1 MEPLVSVVITTYG
14 RTDFL
19 EKAIKSVVTQTYN
32 NIEIIVVD
40 DNANNLEVR
49 DKVEAILNRF
59 PQCRLIENKKNLGGG
74 LSRNE
79 GIKNARGEFISFLD
93 DDDTYKENRIRRYID
108 EFFRN
113 ESNAIGI
120 IYGYVDA
127 VNSEGEKIGEYKINP
142 SNKPLFQHMCGCL
155 AATSQWM
162 VPKYIFDKVGMFEDT
177 PCKQDSIM
185 LLKILGE
192 GYEPLCV
199 KESLGNY
206 VEHNQGRISGVSQKN
221 ITGLNNFHKWCRKY
235 YSGLSESE
243 IVTVECNFAK
253 QLLSLNILIG
263 NRIDAMSNLR
273 ILIKNKPLSVDTI
286 KSLGKYI
293 IGKNYIKL
301 IR

>member
-40 DNANNLEVR
+40 DNANNLEIR
-49 DKVEAILNRF
+49 DKVEAILNRY
-59 PQCRLIENKKNLGGG
+59 PQCRLIENTQNLGGS

-79 GIKNARGEFISFLD
+79 GIKNASGEFISFLD
-93 DDDTYKENRIRRYID
+93 DDDTYKKNRIRRYIE
-108 EFFRN
+108 EFYAN
-113 ESNAIGI
+113 DSNTIGI

-127 VNSEGEKIGEYKINP
+127 VNSEGEKIGEYRINP
-142 SNKPLFQHMCGCL
+142 TNKPLFQHMCGCL

-162 VPKYIFDKVGMFEDT
+162 VPKYIFDRVGMFEDT

-199 KESLGNY
+199 KDSLGNY
-206 VEHNQGRISGVSQKN
+206 VEHNQGRISDLSPKN
-221 ITGLNNFHKWCRKY
+221 IAGMKSFLKWCRKY
-235 YSGLSESE
+235 YSRLSQSE
-243 IVTVECNFAK
+243 IVTVECHFAK
-253 QLLSLNILIG
+253 QLLSLNLLIG
-263 NRIDAMSNLR
+263 NRMEARSYLK
-273 ILIKNKPLSVDTI
+273 ILIKNKPFSADTI